1 MNPVLSD
8 LITLSNRLGEPARD
22 LTIIGEGNTSACLG
36 DDTFYVKASGS
47 ELRTASAANFV
58 RLRESRVLDML
69 NGPTPSDDDVS
80 AWLASAAVEPGPRA
94 STEALMHAV
103 CLRIPGVRFV
113 GHTHPVAVNALTC
126 SANFDLLAKGRL
138 FPDQVVLCGPKPLL
152 IPYADPGVPLAR
164 VIAEGLERFQLA
176 HHTYPREI
184 YLRNH
189 GLIVLGA
196 TAREVEQTTAMAVK
210 AARILL
216 GTLPAGG
223 PSFMTEADVQRIH
236 TRADEAYRRAAFE
249 RHAAESH

>member
-8 LITLSNRLGEPARD
+8 LIALSNRLGEPARD
-22 LTIIGEGNTSACLG
+22 LTIIGEGNTSASLG
-36 DDTFYVKASGS
+36 DGTFYVKASGS

-69 NGPTPSDDDVS
+69 DGPTPSDDDVS
-80 AWLASAAVEPGPRA
+80 AWLASAAVDRGPRA

-103 CLRIPGVRFV
+103 CLRLPGVRFV

-126 SANFDLLAKGRL
+126 SAGFELLARGRL

-152 IPYADPGVPLAR
+152 VPYADPGVPLAR
-164 VIAEGLERFQLA
+164 VIAEGLEAFQNTHNA
-176 HHTYPREI
+176 HPREI

-216 GTLPAGG
+216 ASLAAGG
-223 PSFMTEADVQRIH
+223 PNFMSDADVQRIH

-249 RHAAESH
+249 RHAAEAH